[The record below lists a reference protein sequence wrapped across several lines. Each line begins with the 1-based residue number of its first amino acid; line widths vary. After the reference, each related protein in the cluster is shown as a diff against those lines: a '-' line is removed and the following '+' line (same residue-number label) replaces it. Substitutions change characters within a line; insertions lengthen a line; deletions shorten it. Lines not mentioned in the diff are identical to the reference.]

1 MVNKADLS
9 SIGNIISKAI
19 SDNDLFLHSYPRLGR
34 RRQGENLDSR
44 CRAVSSCHRSG
55 IWMQSLPALYKEEI
69 HRWPKGE

>member
-19 SDNDLFLHSYPRLGR
+19 SDNDFLLHSYPRLGR
-34 RRQGENLDSR
+34 RQGEDLNFR
-44 CRAVSSCHRSG
+44 GRVVSSCHSSG